1 MEISAESPD
10 EAQLATFVASGW
22 TAATLDPREDFYE
35 RWHGSSLIL
44 AAAERN
50 LLSPAEAVTRIVPE
64 RYGDAAE
71 CLGHGAVGA
80 PLAGLLTQA
89 VSRVLEAVMPFRP
102 PRVSQNDDEDADAIA
117 RFSLDD
123 DDDELPLD
131 QAMQRINESD
141 EEFAARQK
149 AGWDRFQAF
158 ADDLTRSGAELILR
172 DIGSRAAKAIAE
184 ASRSSLPGIA
194 NQILAL
200 PRARLDRKSTRLNS
214 SH

>member
-1 MEISAESPD
+1 
-10 EAQLATFVASGW
+10 
-22 TAATLDPREDFYE
+22 
-35 RWHGSSLIL
+35 
-44 AAAERN
+44 
-50 LLSPAEAVTRIVPE
+50 
-64 RYGDAAE
+64 
-71 CLGHGAVGA
+71 
-80 PLAGLLTQA
+80 
-89 VSRVLEAVMPFRP
+89 MPFRP

-184 ASRSSLPGIA
+184 ASRSSLLGIA

-200 PRARLDRKSTRLNS
+200 PRARRSEEHTSELQSLMRN
-214 SH
+214 